1 MPRRCATS
9 PWTTM
14 VMTMSRPALKARAQ
28 RVLIEFLPIAHPMAK
43 QFFDKP
49 SAGDL
54 MLCAQTVVLSA
65 MGAHLAEGLTDE
77 DPIGIQ

>member
-1 MPRRCATS
+1 MSS
-9 PWTTM
+9 PIPTAK
-14 VMTMSRPALKARAQ
+14 VQLA
-28 RVLIEFLPIAHPMAK
+28 LIEFLPIAHPMAK

-65 MGAHLAEGLTDE
+65 MGAHLAVGLTDE
-77 DPIGIQ
+77 DPVGIQ

>member
-1 MPRRCATS
+1 MMTMATS
-9 PWTTM
+9 
-14 VMTMSRPALKARAQ
+14 SPAIKARAQ

-43 QFFDKP
+43 EFFGKP

-65 MGAHLAEGLTDE
+65 MGAHLANGLTDE
-77 DPIGIQ
+77 DPVGIQ